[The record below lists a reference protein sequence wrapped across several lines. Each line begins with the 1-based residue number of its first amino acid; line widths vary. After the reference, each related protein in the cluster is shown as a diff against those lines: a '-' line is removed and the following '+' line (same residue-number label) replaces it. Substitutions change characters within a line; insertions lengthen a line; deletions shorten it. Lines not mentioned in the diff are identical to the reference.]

1 MNTALIQKRRRM
13 QYLAM
18 AGVMLA
24 TFAGCEDDSGSDG
37 MQLPPPRL
45 AEQVAAAEAAAPEP
59 PPQTSLITEIDRR
72 EFAPSSRDPFTPPE
86 VQVAE
91 ESDPVVIRPECNLE
105 IDPLGM
111 TALTSV
117 KLIGLLTGTPVPRA
131 IFSMSGQNEAI
142 FVSEGAKIG
151 PDCSFQIVEI
161 QENAVV
167 VEQLT
172 DVEEQR
178 TQTTI
183 PLNPE
188 GIEATVVTNR

>member
-1 MNTALIQKRRRM
+1 MNTALMQKRHRVKL
-13 QYLAM
+13 LAL
-18 AGVMLA
+18 AGIVLA
-24 TFAGCEDDSGSDG
+24 TFTACEEDSDSDG

-72 EFAPSSRDPFTPPE
+72 EFAPSARDPFTPPE
-86 VQVAE
+86 IQVEQA
-91 ESDPVVIRPECNLE
+91 SDDTVIRPECDVE

-111 TALTSV
+111 SDLTSV
-117 KLIGLLTGTPVPRA
+117 TLIGLLTGTPVPRA
-131 IFSMSGQNEAI
+131 IFSIQSQNEAV

-151 PDCSFQIVEI
+151 PECSFQIVEI